1 MDIDLDHYRAFYY
14 VAKYGN
20 ITRAAAALM
29 NNQPNVTRTIKLL
42 EKELGCTLFVRS
54 SRGVQLTP
62 DGEKLFAHVRIAMEQ
77 LEMGAKELMMDQT
90 LQSGTVTIGAS
101 EVALRCFLLPVLKE
115 FHQQHPNI
123 RLRIYN
129 YSAAEAISSL
139 KNGIVDISVARVPM
153 DAAKGLSA
161 RILCDIPEVAV
172 CGSAFRH
179 LAQQE
184 CDLERLTHYPIIS
197 LDANTLMYQV
207 YSTWFAS
214 HGLRFCPEV
223 EVTTSDQILPI
234 AACNLGIG
242 FVPEA
247 FLSEAVE
254 GSVYRLRLKEPI
266 PVRSLCF
273 LKRKDLPASAAG
285 KRLEEMILSAARK

>member
-1 MDIDLDHYRAFYY
+1 M
-14 VAKYGN
+14 
-20 ITRAAAALM
+20 
-29 NNQPNVTRTIKLL
+29 
-42 EKELGCTLFVRS
+42 
-54 SRGVQLTP
+54 
-62 DGEKLFAHVRIAMEQ
+62 
-77 LEMGAKELMMDQT
+77 
-90 LQSGTVTIGAS
+90 
-101 EVALRCFLLPVLKE
+101 
-115 FHQQHPNI
+115 
-123 RLRIYN
+123 
-129 YSAAEAISSL
+129 
-139 KNGIVDISVARVPM
+139 
-153 DAAKGLSA
+153 
-161 RILCDIPEVAV
+161 
-172 CGSAFRH
+172 
-179 LAQQE
+179 
-184 CDLERLTHYPIIS
+184 ERLTHYPIIS

-247 FLSEAVE
+247 FLSEAPE